1 MLDKVNSLMNRAT
14 DALNDSTQ
22 RILYLQDSQ
31 NFLNAIIEERDKR
44 IEYLE
49 QEVKDLLSKRQ
60 CNVKNRP
67 ESSNI

>member
-49 QEVKDLLSKRQ
+49 QEVKDLLSKRIT
-60 CNVKNRP
+60 NAEARS
-67 ESSNI
+67 ESSNK